1 MEIHVYHG
9 GEKPRDKYR
18 FKEDLQWLNITKD
31 SIWNTGRER
40 EINSSLTQTES
51 KLFREGQRKE
61 TKTQTRFWRLRPD
74 DIECCPPTETKS
86 GTFCILEFKRMSDVT
101 DQYLIRVRFQGE
113 NQYESLW
120 RTLGET
126 LQHQGWCVDQ
136 ISLNEEDLRENLKF
150 FQVPESSIEAIGS
163 KLDMWIFDEYVNILR
178 YMYHRHWVLD
188 LMEVPPG
195 PDLLPK
201 THRPPRPPPP
211 PSLDPLKLDA
221 LIN

>member
-1 MEIHVYHG
+1 MTLSWRG
-9 GEKPRDKYR
+9 GRGWRRTKFEVNRTNIEWVTLPAAPSVSSG
-18 FKEDLQWLNITKD
+18 DLLPDVRLTSADVRADVTTK
-31 SIWNTGRER
+31 
-40 EINSSLTQTES
+40 
-51 KLFREGQRKE
+51 
-61 TKTQTRFWRLRPD
+61 
-74 DIECCPPTETKS
+74 TETKS
-86 GTFCILEFKRMSDVT
+86 GTFCILEFKWMSDVI
-101 DQYLIRVRFQGE
+101 DQYLIRVRFQAE

-120 RTLGET
+120 RTLGGT

-178 YMYHRHWVLD
+178 CMYHRHWVLD

-201 THRPPRPPPP
+201 THRPGDPQDLHPLPRWIPRNRTPW
-211 PSLDPLKLDA
+211 
-221 LIN
+221 